1 MRTML
6 VFALPL
12 FAVLLDGTAAA
23 DSTGENRWRQAPEG
37 TFELVRFTFT
47 RKLKE
52 QRPVD
57 SVSKVPC
64 DGEPVYAH
72 AELFNKGPDRRVV
85 MTWKRD
91 GRQIAR
97 YRLSVRRSPSWK
109 TWTFKRATGFNKG
122 KWVVLVEDEEGRRLG
137 RERLSICGG

>member
-1 MRTML
+1 ML
-6 VFALPL
+6 VPL
-12 FAVLLDGTAAA
+12 LLVRAAA
-23 DSTGENRWRQAPEG
+23 AEDRGEENSWRRAPEG
-37 TFELVRFTFT
+37 TFKLVRFTFT

-52 QRPVD
+52 RRPVD
-57 SVSKVPC
+57 SVKRVPC

-97 YRLSVRRSPSWK
+97 YQLSVRRSPSWK
-109 TWTFKRATGFNKG
+109 TWSFKRATGFNKG
-122 KWVVLVEDEEGRRLG
+122 KWVVLVEDEEGHRLS